1 MPDTKSV
8 KISSD
13 AKIVLDTIQEKLHRI
28 GIKITEQKILDTL
41 IEHTDINTIK
51 KFLKKEEKEAIT
63 LLKQPV
69 HWGIED
75 SSENT
80 DKYIY
85 EGSR

>member
-1 MPDTKSV
+1 M
-8 KISSD
+8 
-13 AKIVLDTIQEKLHRI
+13 VLDTIQEKLHSI
-28 GIKITEQKILDTL
+28 GIKITEQKILDVL

-51 KFLKKEEKEAIT
+51 KILKKEEKEAIT

-75 SSENT
+75 SSENI

-85 EGSR
+85 EGSG

>member
-1 MPDTKSV
+1 MSDTKSV

-13 AKIVLDTIQEKLHRI
+13 AKMVLDTIQEKLHAI
-28 GIKITEQKILDTL
+28 GIKITEQKILDAL
-41 IEHTDINTIK
+41 IEHTDISTIK
-51 KFLKKEEKEAIT
+51 KFFQKEEKEAIT
-63 LLKQPV
+63 MLKQPV

-85 EGSR
+85 EMSR

>member
-1 MPDTKSV
+1 MSDTKSV

-13 AKIVLDTIQEKLHRI
+13 AKLVLDTIQDKLHMI

-51 KFLKKEEKEAIT
+51 KLFQKEEKEAIT
-63 LLKQPV
+63 LLNKPV

-75 SSENT
+75 SSENM

>member
-1 MPDTKSV
+1 MSDTKSV

-13 AKIVLDTIQEKLHRI
+13 AKMVLDTIQEKLHTI
-28 GIKITEQKILDTL
+28 GIKITEQKILDAL
-41 IEHTDINTIK
+41 IEHADIKTIK
-51 KFLKKEEKEAIT
+51 KILKKEEKEAIT

-75 SSENT
+75 SSENM